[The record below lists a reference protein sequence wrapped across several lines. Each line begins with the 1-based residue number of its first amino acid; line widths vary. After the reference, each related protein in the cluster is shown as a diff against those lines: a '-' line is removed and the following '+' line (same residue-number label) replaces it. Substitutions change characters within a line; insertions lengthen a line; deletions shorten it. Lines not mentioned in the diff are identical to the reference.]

1 MCTDILLYGHVL
13 SIIEASDSAQPL
25 TSPGVFIANADG
37 SIVLAIYG
45 IISSDIGSL
54 NDASWLVVTYT
65 LAMCAVQ
72 PTVSRQS
79 ALHSGFF
86 LNEIPNFLLTVWQVE

>member
-1 MCTDILLYGHVL
+1 MVTFYQL
-13 SIIEASDSAQPL
+13 SRAPDSVQTL

-37 SIVLAIYG
+37 SIVLATYG

-65 LAMCAVQ
+65 LAMCAIQ

-79 ALHSGFF
+79 VLHSGF
-86 LNEIPNFLLTVWQVE
+86 LLDWISNALITVWQVE

>member
-1 MCTDILLYGHVL
+1 MHTDTLLCGPVL
-13 SIIEASDSAQPL
+13 SIIKVPDSVQTL

-37 SIVLAIYG
+37 SIVLATYG

-54 NDASWLVVTYT
+54 DDASWLVVTYT
-65 LAMCAVQ
+65 LAMCAIQ

-79 ALHSGFF
+79 ATLFRVF
-86 LNEIPNFLLTVWQVE
+86 T